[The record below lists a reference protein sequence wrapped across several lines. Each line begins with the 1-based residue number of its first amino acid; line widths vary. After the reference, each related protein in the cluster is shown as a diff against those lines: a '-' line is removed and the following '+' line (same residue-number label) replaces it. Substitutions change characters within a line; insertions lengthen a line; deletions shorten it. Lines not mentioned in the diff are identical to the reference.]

1 MSLTLSQY
9 IRCLDS
15 RDDLNWPAP
24 PDVEAPRAKV
34 HIVNLPGIRAVAWSV
49 YGTLIAIAGGD
60 LLFEV
65 PQRLIMDLA
74 MDKTIR
80 EFKMWGAM
88 SRKPGQ
94 PSEYMVPT
102 YLDLLARQRML
113 GGGRARHPEIPI
125 ERVWEALIK
134 RLLKKDYVFD
144 AAYYGALNE
153 FSQKVAYFFQASLQ
167 GCACHAGVADTL
179 AELSRRGVAQPLL
192 SDGQCFT
199 VAHLDHLLN
208 RQGPGM
214 DAGSVLDRDA
224 SALSYQV
231 GMRKPSDRLFRTTLA
246 RLADRGIKPDQ
257 VLHVGSRIAQ
267 DIAPARRLGMRTALF
282 AGDRASLHANPKHME
297 QSANRPDV
305 LLTSLPQIIDV
316 VC

>member
-1 MSLTLSQY
+1 M
-9 IRCLDS
+9 RALDS
-15 RDDLNWPAP
+15 RDDLSWPAS
-24 PDVEAPRAKV
+24 PDIEAPRAKA
-34 HIVNLPGIRAVAWSV
+34 HIKKLPGIRAVTWSV
-49 YGTLIAIAGGD
+49 YGTLMAIVGGD

-74 MDKTIR
+74 MDKAIR

-102 YLDLLARQRML
+102 YLELLARQRML
-113 GGGRARHPEIPI
+113 GGGHVRHPEIAI
-125 ERVWEALIK
+125 ERVWENLIK

-167 GCACHAGVADTL
+167 GSGCYAGAANTL
-179 AELSRRGVAQPLL
+179 SKLARRGITQALL

-199 VAHLDHLLN
+199 SAHLAHLLN
-208 RQGPGM
+208 RQVAGI
-214 DAGSVLDRDA
+214 DAGGVLDRDV
-224 SALSYQV
+224 STLSHQF
-231 GMRKPSDRLFRTTLA
+231 GARKPSDHLFRRTLTK
-246 RLADRGIKPDQ
+246 LAEKNIKADQ
-257 VLHVGSRIAQ
+257 VLHVGSRVVQ

-282 AGDRASLHANPKHME
+282 AGDRASLHATPKQME

-305 LLTSLPQIIDV
+305 LLTDLPQITDV